1 MEFIHDENFAKKAK
15 ALQKPLK
22 HETRHPKS
30 IVRIE
35 RDETA
40 FQALRAVK
48 VNDVAFP
55 LTLGPK
61 ECVVLDFGDHC
72 VGYLHYALNHLP
84 LHITDSPVSL
94 KFTFG
99 EFPYEIIKSPEEYI
113 GELGNGW
120 LQNETRNIVFTP
132 YTGALERRYS
142 FRYLKIER
150 IDTAKFPI
158 LVADLYA
165 DCTSAVRL
173 SDARK
178 FDIPD
183 ATLEKIYDISVK
195 TLKECEQDVFEDGPK
210 RDRRLWIGD
219 LRLQAL
225 TDHVTFSNADLVKRC
240 TYLFT
245 AYRAEHGYVAPCVFA
260 DSPPCVDGW
269 YFLDYSLFYISCLYD
284 YMKRYDDLEFF
295 EDTYPMA
302 VEQAERIS
310 KLFEKND
317 DEFRSV
323 AFIDWCKD
331 LDKSV
336 AMLGVYIYT
345 LKQLVSLAKKY
356 GKEHA
361 YFEEKIVVAEQMLL
375 ARYSKEKGLF
385 VTENGQISWHSQI
398 WAVLA
403 NVLPKEKNVEIL
415 EKMKNSDLEFYP
427 HTPYMMHYYLEALY
441 SCGLK
446 EEAIQ
451 EIKSYWGKI
460 VDYNFDCCPEI
471 FNPNDHFESPY
482 SAPEI
487 NSACHAWSCTPA
499 YWIYRYYH
507 E

>member
-1 MEFIHDENFAKKAK
+1 MKFIHDENFAKKAK

-40 FQALRAVK
+40 FQSLRAVK
-48 VNDVAFP
+48 VKDLAFP
-55 LTLGPK
+55 LTLYSGQS
-61 ECVVLDFGDHC
+61 VVLDFGDHC

-94 KFTFG
+94 EFTFG

-183 ATLEKIYDISVK
+183 ATLEKIYDMSVK

-225 TDHVTFSNADLVKRC
+225 TDNVTFRNEDLVKRC
-240 TYLFT
+240 IYLFS
-245 AYRAEHGYVAPCVFA
+245 AYRSDTRFVAQCVFP
-260 DSPPCVDGW
+260 DSSPYVYEW
-269 YFLDYSLFYISCLYD
+269 LFFDYSLFYISCVYD
-284 YMKRYDDLEFF
+284 FVTEYDDLSFVKE
-295 EDTYPMA
+295 TYPMA
-302 VEQAERIS
+302 LEQAERVWVVFINQREELNAS
-310 KLFEKND
+310 
-317 DEFRSV
+317 
-323 AFIDWCKD
+323 FIDWCKG

-336 AMLGVYIYT
+336 AMLGVFIYT
-345 LKQLVSLAKKY
+345 MKQLVSLAKKI
-356 GKEHA
+356 G
-361 YFEEKIVVAEQMLL
+361 EEYEFLEKRIEKVSETLL
-375 ARYSKEKGLF
+375 SHFFSEKGLF

-403 NVLPKEKNVEIL
+403 NVLPKEKNVGIL

-446 EEAIQ
+446 DEAIR
-451 EIKSYWGKI
+451 EIKSYWGKF

-471 FNPNDHFESPY
+471 FNSSDHFESPY
-482 SAPEI
+482 GAPEI